1 MRYGVIWFN
10 GWSWKGSMDGAGRKI
25 GRSQALQFELI
36 NNPIPGSP
44 QKTQTAQQLLLFNIL
59 RVYLETN

>member
-1 MRYGVIWFN
+1 
-10 GWSWKGSMDGAGRKI
+10 MDGAERKI

-36 NNPIPGSP
+36 NNPIPGP
-44 QKTQTAQQLLLFNIL
+44 QRPKTAQQLLLFHIL